1 MCYTIV
7 VGVCLSGGVS
17 MKLNRCK
24 YCDCVFQSPDTRVVC
39 NACRPI
45 DEALFS
51 SIEEYLKKYPNSNA
65 IQISDGLGINVYEI
79 IRFIDEGRLQFSKG
93 KFERLK

>member
-1 MCYTIV
+1 
-7 VGVCLSGGVS
+7 

-24 YCDCVFQSPDTRVVC
+24 YCGKLFQSPNACVVC
-39 NACRPI
+39 RECKEI

-51 SIEEYLKKYPNSNA
+51 GVEDYLKKYPNSNA
-65 IQISDGLGINVYEI
+65 IQIAEGLNISVYEI

-93 KFERLK
+93 RFEKL

>member
-1 MCYTIV
+1 
-7 VGVCLSGGVS
+7 

-39 NACRPI
+39 KDCRVI

-65 IQISDGLGINVYEI
+65 IQISEGLEISVYEI

>member
-1 MCYTIV
+1 
-7 VGVCLSGGVS
+7 

-24 YCDCVFQSPDTRVVC
+24 YCGEVFQSPYTGVVC
-39 NACRPI
+39 KDCKII
-45 DEALFS
+45 DEALFT
-51 SIEEYLKKYPNSNA
+51 SIEAYLKKYPNSNA
-65 IQISDGLGINVYEI
+65 IQISEGLEISVYEI

>member
-1 MCYTIV
+1 
-7 VGVCLSGGVS
+7 

-39 NACRPI
+39 KDCRVI

-65 IQISDGLGINVYEI
+65 LQISEGLEISVYEI
-79 IRFIDEGRLQFSKG
+79 IRFIDEGRLEFSKG
-93 KFERLK
+93 KFERLR

>member
-1 MCYTIV
+1 
-7 VGVCLSGGVS
+7 

-24 YCDCVFQSPDTRVVC
+24 YCGEMFQSPHTAVVC
-39 NACRPI
+39 KDCRII
-45 DEALFS
+45 DEALFT

-65 IQISDGLGINVYEI
+65 IQISEGLEISVYEI

>member
-1 MCYTIV
+1 
-7 VGVCLSGGVS
+7 

-24 YCDCVFQSPDTRVVC
+24 YCERLFQSPNACVVC
-39 NACRPI
+39 EKCKEI

-51 SIEEYLKKYPNSNA
+51 GVEDYLKKYPNSNA
-65 IQISDGLGINVYEI
+65 IQIAEGLGISVYEI

-93 KFERLK
+93 KFEQLK

>member
-1 MCYTIV
+1 
-7 VGVCLSGGVS
+7 
-17 MKLNRCK
+17 MKLNQCRYCGTMFKATYSSTVCSHCK
-24 YCDCVFQSPDTRVVC
+24 ELDD
-39 NACRPI
+39 I
-45 DEALFS
+45 LFGR
-51 SIEEYLKKYPNSNA
+51 IEEYLKKYPNSNA

>member
-1 MCYTIV
+1 
-7 VGVCLSGGVS
+7 

-39 NACRPI
+39 KDCRGI

-65 IQISDGLGINVYEI
+65 LQISEGLEISVYEI
-79 IRFIDEGRLQFSKG
+79 IRFIDEGRLEFSKG
-93 KFERLK
+93 KFERLR

>member
-1 MCYTIV
+1 
-7 VGVCLSGGVS
+7 

-24 YCDCVFQSPDTRVVC
+24 YCGEMFNSPHTSVVC
-39 NACRPI
+39 KHCRGL

-51 SIEEYLKKYPNSNA
+51 SIEEYLKRFPNSNA
-65 IQISDGLGINVYEI
+65 MQVAEGLEISVFEV

>member
-7 VGVCLSGGVS
+7 ERVCPQGGAS

-24 YCDCVFQSPDTRVVC
+24 YCNCMFQSPDTRVVC
-39 NACRPI
+39 EACRGI

-51 SIEEYLKKYPNSNA
+51 GIEEYLKKYPNSNA
-65 IQISDGLGINVYEI
+65 LQISEGLGISVYEI
-79 IRFIDEGRLQFSKG
+79 VRFIDEGRLQFSRG
-93 KFERLK
+93 RFERLR

>member
-1 MCYTIV
+1 
-7 VGVCLSGGVS
+7 

-24 YCDCVFQSPDTRVVC
+24 YCDCVFQSPDIRVVC

>member
-1 MCYTIV
+1 
-7 VGVCLSGGVS
+7 

-39 NACRPI
+39 KDCRVI

-65 IQISDGLGINVYEI
+65 LQISEGLEISVYEI
-79 IRFIDEGRLQFSKG
+79 IRFIDEGRLEFSKG